1 MFGSIGGVF
10 SAFDLESLRFEL
22 ALCFEESDLG
32 RRFRID
38 EAERLPRKRDSAM
51 ELSELL
57 FLGLM
62 VAMRERERE
71 RERALYRERE
81 FEFEKMEEE
90 SERLRD
96 RCLGL
101 SVQCCF

>member
-62 VAMRERERE
+62 VAMREKERE
-71 RERALYRERE
+71 RESSEERE
-81 FEFEKMEEE
+81 
-90 SERLRD
+90 S
-96 RCLGL
+96 
-101 SVQCCF
+101 SVQRKRV